1 MAEEALLVFST
12 FASAD
17 EAKEIARTIV
27 TARIAACANVLPQM
41 ESIYRWKDTVE
52 TSHETLVLFKTTI
65 GKYQALEDKLL
76 SLHKYEIPEIIA
88 VPLQTGLPAYLNWI
102 EQTCSK

>member
-12 FASAD
+12 FPSAE
-17 EAKEIARTIV
+17 EAKEIARIIV
-27 TARIAACANVLPQM
+27 TAEIAACANILPQM

-52 TSHETLVLFKTTI
+52 TNTETLVLFKTTI

-88 VPLQTGLPAYLNWI
+88 IPLHTGLPTYLRWI
-102 EQTCSK
+102 EESCSK

>member
-12 FASAD
+12 FASVE

-27 TARIAACANVLPQM
+27 SAGIAACANVLPRM

-52 TSHETLVLFKTTI
+52 MSNETLVLFKTTI

-76 SLHKYEIPEIIA
+76 SLHKYDIPEIIA
-88 VPLQTGLPAYLNWI
+88 IPLHTGLPAYLHWI
-102 EQTCSK
+102 EESCSK